1 MLSTRTWSALSVLRE
16 TVRCRVWIR
25 VLRLRGRSLLL
36 MVLLMYNARGSRLL
50 KMMRRWRTL
59 LRVVGMMFFD
69 LAWWTDE
76 GTKKLKRL
84 RKRSGSKQCR
94 RIETKE
100 GKIEI
105 DRSEDKKNDEGGS
118 G

>member
-1 MLSTRTWSALSVLRE
+1 MLWRGQGKCTRVYLSITDALLYYEIFRRL
-16 TVRCRVWIR
+16 TRRYKRQGNVRDF
-25 VLRLRGRSLLL
+25 
-36 MVLLMYNARGSRLL
+36 NDSR
-50 KMMRRWRTL
+50 RAH
-59 LRVVGMMFFD
+59 FFD

>member
-1 MLSTRTWSALSVLRE
+1 MLGRGQGKFTRVYLSITDALLYYEIFRRL
-16 TVRCRVWIR
+16 TRRYKRQGNVRDF
-25 VLRLRGRSLLL
+25 
-36 MVLLMYNARGSRLL
+36 NDSR
-50 KMMRRWRTL
+50 RAH
-59 LRVVGMMFFD
+59 FFD

-105 DRSEDKKNDEGGS
+105 DRSEDRKYDEGGR